1 MYRPISS
8 LLRCAGRFVRRQ
20 PAMTPAAPACL
31 NCPSNF
37 RQLQTSSKLQYN
49 KELFVARFQDA
60 DGGKKYFIDLME
72 NDNKEKYVK
81 ISEVSNGKRATMMVD
96 MKDLS
101 MFTSKL
107 MVAEGGEMVGTLK
120 TERKSFDFKKVT
132 SDHGAHVEITENSE
146 RKYKVILTSET
157 VPDIIIALVKI
168 DENFTKS
175 DFMPPPGL
183 H

>member
-81 ISEVSNGKRATMMVD
+81 ISEVSNGKRATMVVD

-107 MVAEGGEMVGTLK
+107 MVAEGG
-120 TERKSFDFKKVT
+120 
-132 SDHGAHVEITENSE
+132 
-146 RKYKVILTSET
+146 
-157 VPDIIIALVKI
+157 
-168 DENFTKS
+168 
-175 DFMPPPGL
+175 
-183 H
+183 

>member
-1 MYRPISS
+1 MYGPIAS
-8 LLRCAGRFVRRQ
+8 LLRCAGSLARQ
-20 PAMTPAAPACL
+20 SVKTAPARIY
-31 NCPSNF
+31 CPSSF
-37 RQLQTSSKLQYN
+37 RQLQTSSILEYN
-49 KELFVARFQDA
+49 KELFVGKFQDT
-60 DGGKKYFIDLME
+60 DGGKKYFIDLKE
-72 NDNKEKYVK
+72 KKNKEKYVK

-107 MVAEGGEMVGTLK
+107 MVAEGGEMVETLK
-120 TERKSFDFKKVT
+120 TGQKSFDFKKVIT
-132 SDHGAHVEITENSE
+132 DQGSQVEVTENSE

-157 VPDIIIALVKI
+157 FPDIIIALVKI

-175 DFMPPPGL
+175 DSMPPHGL